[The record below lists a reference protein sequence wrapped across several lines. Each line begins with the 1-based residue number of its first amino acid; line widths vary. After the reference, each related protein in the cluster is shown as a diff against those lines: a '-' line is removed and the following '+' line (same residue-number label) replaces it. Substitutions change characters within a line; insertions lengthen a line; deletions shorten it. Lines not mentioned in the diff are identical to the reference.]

1 MGPRLFVQEKRSRS
15 EVERDLDLRGKMFAD
30 QLSASAEAA
39 APVAAS
45 PLAASPL
52 AASPL
57 ASAGSR
63 LASDLK
69 LPRDKM

>member
-45 PLAASPL
+45 PLAASTL
-52 AASPL
+52 DSE
-57 ASAGSR
+57 GSR

-69 LPRDKM
+69 LPRDKMR